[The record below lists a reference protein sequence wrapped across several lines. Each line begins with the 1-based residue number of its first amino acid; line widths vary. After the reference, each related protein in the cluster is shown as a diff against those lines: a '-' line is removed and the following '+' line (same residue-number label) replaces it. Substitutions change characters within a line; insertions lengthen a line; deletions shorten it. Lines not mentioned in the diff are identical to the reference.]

1 MFIWFCIFG
10 CGLSSVLHI
19 GMVFDDYDWYLV
31 VKCWEGYEMF
41 FNFNPLFVTKCCAT
55 F

>member
-10 CGLSSVLHI
+10 CGLSSVLRI
-19 GMVFDDYDWYLV
+19 GMVFDDYDGYLV
-31 VKCWEGYEMF
+31 FTCWEGYEMF
-41 FNFNPLFVTKCCAT
+41 FNFNLLFVAKCSAT